1 MDTEI
6 SDLEGKLEQLIGLFE
21 AGKTEV
27 RNLRTRVVA
36 LEAENRQLA
45 DKVRLATERLE
56 SLLARLPED

>member
-21 AGKTEV
+21 AGKSEV
-27 RNLRTRVVA
+27 RNLRTRVAA